1 MSYSS
6 TISGATSTTGKAV
19 IWRVHRKV
27 VLIFLAPLL
36 NQGHQVGMRV
46 SFKFPFTQGWQEN
59 DPCAEALFAAQDLP
73 GVVMLFIARE
83 ANE

>member
-1 MSYSS
+1 
-6 TISGATSTTGKAV
+6 
-19 IWRVHRKV
+19 
-27 VLIFLAPLL
+27 
-36 NQGHQVGMRV
+36 MRLP
-46 SFKFPFTQGWQEN
+46 FKFPFTQGWQEN